1 MWNTSKWHLMLLF
14 CLGFIAL
21 SSPAESHPLKMSSAL
36 IKHDP
41 TTQMIGVELRVFT
54 DDFQASVV
62 DAMEKGVIP
71 VIRDKSKRGLLVESY
86 FQQYFVIGYNGRIV
100 PLKLESIDF
109 DREQNIYKVKFVDVL
124 LKLRKNDELVIKNT
138 VMFKDFGL
146 SQTNRLLL
154 VIPAFRLRVV
164 EAATIEKHYFTYRM
178 GEAK

>member
-1 MWNTSKWHLMLLF
+1 MERKGKEISILL
-14 CLGFIAL
+14 GL
-21 SSPAESHPLKMSSAL
+21 SFLLVSAFAWGHPLKMSSAL
-36 IKHDP
+36 ISHNP
-41 TTQMIGVELRVFT
+41 LTQTIGVELRVFT

-62 DAMEKGVIP
+62 DAMEKGAVP

-109 DREQNIYKVKFVDVL
+109 DREQNIYKVKFADVL